1 MRIRLYLCLIAAAAA
16 TSLARPAAANLA
28 TTASVYLKSDPGSYV
43 GVGIGAPEVT
53 WRHGVDGIFSGAQ
66 SFNQSV
72 SISYTG
78 DNYWTFQFAAPTYDS
93 VANTNVG
100 QSLAVGY
107 YDNATRFPFNSPTRP
122 GISVF
127 GAGRGNNQQSGWF
140 RVLDFNMGVTGDI
153 DRLAVDF
160 RQYDENLVMAGPSL
174 YGSLRFNSAVPLTP
188 VPEPAAAL
196 LLAGGLAVVARVV
209 RRRHSHCARPI

>member
-1 MRIRLYLCLIAAAAA
+1 MRIRLYACLFAAVAA
-16 TSLARPAAANLA
+16 TSVATPAAANLA

-43 GVGIGAPEVT
+43 GGGIGAPAVT
-53 WRHGVDGIFSGAQ
+53 WTHGVDGIFSGGQ

-78 DNYWTFQFAAPTYDS
+78 DNAWTFQFAAPTYDP
-93 VANTNVG
+93 VANTNAG

-107 YDNATRFPFNSPTRP
+107 YDKATRFPFNSPTRP

-140 RVLDFNMGVTGDI
+140 NVLDIGIGVTGDI
-153 DRLAVDF
+153 DRLAIDF
-160 RQYDENLVMAGPSL
+160 RQYDENLSMSGPSL
-174 YGSLRFNSAVPLTP
+174 YGSLRFNSAIPLTP
-188 VPEPAAAL
+188 VPEPATAL
-196 LLAGGLAVVARVV
+196 LFAGGLAVVARVV
-209 RRRHSHCARPI
+209 RRRPVPSLPRI